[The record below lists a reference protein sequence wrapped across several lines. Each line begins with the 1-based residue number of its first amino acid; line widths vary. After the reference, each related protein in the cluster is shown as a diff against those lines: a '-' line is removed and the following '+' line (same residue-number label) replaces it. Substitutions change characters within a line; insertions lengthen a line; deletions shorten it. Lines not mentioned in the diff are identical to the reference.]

1 MVFLNLSKMNLS
13 IIIPVFNESENI
25 SNLLIEISEALSTY
39 NHEILVIDDSSTDS
53 TIEVLKSIKQ

>member
-1 MVFLNLSKMNLS
+1 MIIS